1 MWYQALTKKDNDHK
15 SFPDYEEKVIMSDAK
30 KVILMK
36 LFLIKRIYNPTD
48 TMINR
53 YLARFREMLI
63 EEYKTF
69 GNVRNATPG
78 LEMMPLIEKKVSE
91 MFDEK

>member
-1 MWYQALTKKDNDHK
+1 MWYQALVKKEKDEK

-36 LFLIKRIYNPTD
+36 LFLLKRIYNPSE
-48 TMINR
+48 MMVNR
-53 YLARFREMLI
+53 YLLRFRDMLI
-63 EEYKTF
+63 EEYGTF
-69 GNVRNATPG
+69 NNVRNATPG

-91 MFDEK
+91 MFHEK

>member
-1 MWYQALTKKDNDHK
+1 
-15 SFPDYEEKVIMSDAK
+15 
-30 KVILMK
+30 
-36 LFLIKRIYNPTD
+36 
-48 TMINR
+48 
-53 YLARFREMLI
+53 MLI

-91 MFDEK
+91 MFNEK

>member
-1 MWYQALTKKDNDHK
+1 MWYQAITKKDKDDK

-36 LFLIKRIYNPTD
+36 LFLLKQIYNPSES
-48 TMINR
+48 MVNR
-53 YLARFREMLI
+53 YLARFRDMLI
-63 EEYKTF
+63 DEYKTF
-69 GNVRNATPG
+69 GNVRNATEG

-91 MFDEK
+91 MFKEK